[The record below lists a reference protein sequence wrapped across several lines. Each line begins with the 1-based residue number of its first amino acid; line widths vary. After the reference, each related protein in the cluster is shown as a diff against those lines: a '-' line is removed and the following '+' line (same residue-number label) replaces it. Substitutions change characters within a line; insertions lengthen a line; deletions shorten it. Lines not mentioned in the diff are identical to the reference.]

1 MPTDRKET
9 SIMPATLSN
18 EEIARL
24 GLERYTRDIQA
35 RVETELSGQFRVLD
49 VITGDYEIDEDDLT
63 ASDRLLARRP
73 EAKTYGLRIGYSA
86 AYRIG
91 MA

>member
-1 MPTDRKET
+1 
-9 SIMPATLSN
+9 MPAILSN

-24 GLERYTRDIQA
+24 GLERYARDIQA
-35 RVETELSGQFRVLD
+35 RVEAESSGRFLVLD

-73 EAKTYGLRIGYSA
+73 EALLYGLRIGYPA

-91 MA
+91 ATFGRGAQ

>member
-1 MPTDRKET
+1 
-9 SIMPATLSN
+9 MPANLSN

-35 RVETELSGQFRVLD
+35 RVEAESSGRFLVLD

-73 EAKTYGLRIGYSA
+73 DALLYGIRIGHPA

-91 MA
+91 VAAGGQIA